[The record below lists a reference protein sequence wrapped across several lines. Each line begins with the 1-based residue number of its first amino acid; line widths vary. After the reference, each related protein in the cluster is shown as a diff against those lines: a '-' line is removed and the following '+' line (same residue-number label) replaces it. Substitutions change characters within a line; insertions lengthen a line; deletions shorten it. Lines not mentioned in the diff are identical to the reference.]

1 MRKFSNI
8 ISLAACFVLLWG
20 CDEYDDGELRQNI
33 DAIEQE
39 LTETE
44 KRVERLNEEMNS
56 LSALIN
62 SSFISYLKQDD
73 EGNYVISYRDH
84 GGETKTVTLA
94 TQDDVVT
101 APIVGA
107 GEFTDGNLYWRTT
120 ADNGKTYQWLLDKEG
135 KMMPVGGVPPAMDI
149 DAEGFWIVDGQRLT
163 DKEGNPILANDV
175 SNTLF
180 QKVET
185 DEESGMVRFTLADGS
200 TFEIPVFEALS
211 IRFDAAP
218 VTAVPDRSIPVEIEY
233 TVAGSEA
240 ETAYV
245 DYFTA
250 WNVTVKIDK
259 YTRTISVKL
268 DENAEEGNVVVIAS
282 AGGNTV
288 LKPLFF
294 TYGTAQI
301 DPPTW
306 DPQFGTG
313 AEVALEGEFTE
324 FDIRVSA
331 NIDYEVTIAEECQSW
346 LKPAP
351 KTRAE
356 TVTTTHSFVADYYE
370 NDSGADRKGSITFSN
385 RPYGITV
392 TLGVRQS
399 PVVPDTPTEPGIA
412 TGADLVAF
420 AKAVNAGGSTDRWEN
435 ASGEVVLLND
445 IDLTELTEW
454 TPIGQGKATGSP
466 SYNTLTNPFTGVFDG
481 QGFTIKGI
489 RWTFNVENE
498 TTHLHG
504 LFGAIKDATIKNLKL
519 GAAGDQIT
527 LAGTSQNVVSAGALA
542 GYAEG
547 STIVN
552 VTNNVSVI
560 LTGDNPDAT
569 LMMLAGIA
577 GCIKSTTIGGE
588 TKDDAVINNG
598 DVKTGRIT
606 NTANGGTGMNIG
618 GICAFTLGAGTKLNY
633 CTNNGEISAPTGR
646 GGGLVG
652 TLGGSTTEENGT
664 VIANST
670 NNGTIQDDA
679 IGQYGG
685 SKDYYNYKRMGGLV
699 GGTVTNNNLRIEY
712 CTNNGNVFS
721 QLGCRTGGFVGH
733 NQATSDRI
741 EIRTA
746 EELVQFAENV
756 NAGTGAQRMTAVL
769 MNDIDM
775 TKIASWIPIGNG
787 SFVATASES
796 KVEGAAF
803 EGTFDGQGHA
813 LLNCKMTG
821 ALTSDNQVY
830 GLFGILKGATVRN
843 LVLGAE
849 SGDTGSFTVS
859 GNGTTSTGVIA
870 GACVDSKIEKCTSYL
885 PMICEGNNSAN
896 KLMTMGLVG
905 FVYGAGTSEDTVSQ
919 LTDLTNYGA
928 LKADPGAAN
937 ANGFTSTQ
945 VGGIAGFSNTSR
957 TSTFANRFLRCIN
970 HGDMTVSTGRASGIV
985 AAANT
990 FTHIVECEN
999 YGDMMN
1005 TYAGSKG
1012 GRLGNIT
1019 CILGTQSII
1028 NGCTNHGDVVTT
1040 NSQSH
1045 AGGLLCLSNATD
1057 CEIINSANYGNVI
1070 SDLTTYRGTL
1080 VANINSLGKMDNN
1093 IAGGGIGSYNGGDY
1107 EMVAINEMN
1116 FMDYIGKIKA
1126 GNEERVT
1133 NTKYGGEV
1141 STAKGIRT
1149 ADDLVALA
1157 AAVNS
1162 GKPLG
1167 EWQNENGE
1175 ICLLTD
1181 IDMSEVAEWTP
1192 IGKATFVIANNK
1204 LTVSG
1209 TPFAGHFNGQGYR
1222 IRNLKMVAANSEEGA
1237 TYGLF
1242 GTLAPGAVIENF
1254 SFDTGCSFTVA
1265 STAGSSNGVVAGLVY
1280 DATVRDITS
1289 SAPML
1294 FQGAAGN
1301 VRITM
1306 ALIGTAFAETANV
1319 TIDNVNN
1326 NGTITAENRDNN
1338 TNGGATGYHI
1348 AGIAGFTTND
1358 GASQQKVIISDCIN
1372 YGDITSATGRTAG
1385 IVAAANRYT
1394 QLANCVNHG
1403 KQLNT
1408 CPKNDAGRL
1417 GNIACN
1423 MGAGSSMIGCSN
1435 YGDLTS
1441 TTGSRCGGITS
1452 AAGDATFE
1460 NCANYG
1466 TILTDS
1472 PYRGVFWGYNNAV
1485 AQWTDCT
1492 AGGKVGTYNANAP
1505 VFDSYAD
1512 AEQANYLGKQG
1523 ANQSTLT
1530 NIAYQIGNSGG
1541 GSAGGNAELRIL
1553 FIGNSFTKDAVE
1565 HLPGILKAM
1574 GIDKVKMTH
1583 MYYGGRTVPEYN
1595 NGFAT
1600 VNDYRCYECNPGAAG
1615 WTESMNKTIKEVAA
1629 SEQWDVVT
1637 IQEHTGKVN
1646 AWKWTSAEKEAL
1658 QGLIDNVKS
1667 TQTGA
1672 MPKFYYILSQAYAD
1686 PALVSYSQQT
1696 VIVNNFASSQT
1707 DMYAAIVAQGQ
1718 KVMSEVAFD
1727 DVIATGTVLQN
1738 LRTSKLQNAMDMTR
1752 DGYHM
1757 DYGISRYAA
1766 SCAVFEKLISP
1777 AFGGVTLDGNPFRYT
1792 TSNTTH
1798 GSYSTPVTEANAPIA
1813 LQAARY
1819 ALTTPYAVTDMSHI
1833 GQESPDNGIEDTEFE
1848 EDQNKE

>member
-1 MRKFSNI
+1 MKRF
-8 ISLAACFVLLWG
+8 LYLLLLTATTFVYG
-20 CDEYDDGELRQNI
+20 CSDYDDSQLSGRLDDIKERIAKLQDRIASLNSQLA
-33 DAIEQE
+33 DLSE
-39 LTETE
+39 LTSGNVITE
-44 KRVERLNEEMNS
+44 MTEDS
-56 LSALIN
+56 
-62 SSFISYLKQDD
+62 
-73 EGNYVISYRDH
+73 EGNYIITYKDNKNEEKSIVLATVDQMLNVPLLGVELDPQNNLYYW
-84 GGETKTVTLA
+84 TVT
-94 TQDDVVT
+94 
-101 APIVGA
+101 
-107 GEFTDGNLYWRTT
+107 
-120 ADNGKTYQWLLDKEG
+120 ADGKTSPLLDKAGE
-135 KMMPVGGVPPAMDI
+135 KVPVSGYTPEVSV
-149 DAEGFWIVDGQRLT
+149 DAEGFWTVNGERLN
-163 DKEGNPILANDV
+163 DAEGDPIEANDGESCLFKDIARDANGNLSLTLGDGKV
-175 SNTLF
+175 ITLPIQQVLNLTLSTAINTTVVDPTVPATIEYELHG
-180 QKVET
+180 EH
-185 DEESGMVRFTLADGS
+185 AA
-200 TFEIPVFEALS
+200 EALVG
-211 IRFDAAP
+211 IAEAEG
-218 VTAVPDRSIPVEIEY
+218 VEI
-233 TVAGSEA
+233 
-240 ETAYV
+240 
-245 DYFTA
+245 
-250 WNVTVKIDK
+250 
-259 YTRTISVKL
+259 
-268 DENAEEGNVVVIAS
+268 
-282 AGGNTV
+282 V
-288 LKPLFF
+288 L
-294 TYGTAQI
+294 
-301 DPPTW
+301 
-306 DPQFGTG
+306 
-313 AEVALEGEFTE
+313 
-324 FDIRVSA
+324 
-331 NIDYEVTIAEECQSW
+331 
-346 LKPAP
+346 
-351 KTRAE
+351 
-356 TVTTTHSFVADYYE
+356 
-370 NDSGADRKGSITFSN
+370 DRKQQ
-385 RPYGITV
+385 RITV
-392 TLGVRQS
+392 T
-399 PVVPDTPTEPGIA
+399 
-412 TGADLVAF
+412 F
-420 AKAVNAGGSTDRWEN
+420 
-435 ASGEVVLLND
+435 
-445 IDLTELTEW
+445 
-454 TPIGQGKATGSP
+454 
-466 SYNTLTNPFTGVFDG
+466 
-481 QGFTIKGI
+481 
-489 RWTFNVENE
+489 
-498 TTHLHG
+498 
-504 LFGAIKDATIKNLKL
+504 
-519 GAAGDQIT
+519 
-527 LAGTSQNVVSAGALA
+527 
-542 GYAEG
+542 
-547 STIVN
+547 
-552 VTNNVSVI
+552 
-560 LTGDNPDAT
+560 
-569 LMMLAGIA
+569 
-577 GCIKSTTIGGE
+577 
-588 TKDDAVINNG
+588 
-598 DVKTGRIT
+598 
-606 NTANGGTGMNIG
+606 
-618 GICAFTLGAGTKLNY
+618 
-633 CTNNGEISAPTGR
+633 PTGFD
-646 GGGLVG
+646 VG
-652 TLGGSTTEENGT
+652 YMIAMAYDMQEHT
-664 VIANST
+664 V
-670 NNGTIQDDA
+670 
-679 IGQYGG
+679 
-685 SKDYYNYKRMGGLV
+685 
-699 GGTVTNNNLRIEY
+699 LRP
-712 CTNNGNVFS
+712 VFF
-721 QLGCRTGGFVGH
+721 TK
-733 NQATSDRI
+733 ATSDRI

-885 PMICEGNNSAN
+885 PMVCEGNNSAN

-1523 ANQSTLT
+1523 ANQSALT

-1541 GSAGGNAELRIL
+1541 GSAGGDAELRIL

-1833 GQESPDNGIEDTEFE
+1833 GQERPDNGIEDTEFE

>member
-1 MRKFSNI
+1 MKRF
-8 ISLAACFVLLWG
+8 LYLLLLTATTFVYG
-20 CDEYDDGELRQNI
+20 CSDYDDSQLSGRLDDIKERIAKLQDRIASLNSQLA
-33 DAIEQE
+33 DLSE
-39 LTETE
+39 LTSGNVITE
-44 KRVERLNEEMNS
+44 MTEDS
-56 LSALIN
+56 
-62 SSFISYLKQDD
+62 
-73 EGNYVISYRDH
+73 EGNYIITYKDNKNEEKSIVLATVDQMLNVPLLGVELDPQNNLYYW
-84 GGETKTVTLA
+84 TVT
-94 TQDDVVT
+94 
-101 APIVGA
+101 
-107 GEFTDGNLYWRTT
+107 
-120 ADNGKTYQWLLDKEG
+120 ADGKTSPLLDKAGE
-135 KMMPVGGVPPAMDI
+135 KVPVSGYTPEVSV
-149 DAEGFWIVDGQRLT
+149 DAEGFWTVNGERLN
-163 DKEGNPILANDV
+163 DAEGDPIEANDGESCLFKDIARDANGNLSLTLGDGKV
-175 SNTLF
+175 ITLPIQQVLNLTLSTAINTTVVDPTVPATIEYELHG
-180 QKVET
+180 EH
-185 DEESGMVRFTLADGS
+185 AA
-200 TFEIPVFEALS
+200 EALVG
-211 IRFDAAP
+211 IAEAEG
-218 VTAVPDRSIPVEIEY
+218 VEI
-233 TVAGSEA
+233 
-240 ETAYV
+240 
-245 DYFTA
+245 
-250 WNVTVKIDK
+250 
-259 YTRTISVKL
+259 
-268 DENAEEGNVVVIAS
+268 
-282 AGGNTV
+282 V
-288 LKPLFF
+288 L
-294 TYGTAQI
+294 
-301 DPPTW
+301 
-306 DPQFGTG
+306 
-313 AEVALEGEFTE
+313 
-324 FDIRVSA
+324 
-331 NIDYEVTIAEECQSW
+331 
-346 LKPAP
+346 
-351 KTRAE
+351 
-356 TVTTTHSFVADYYE
+356 
-370 NDSGADRKGSITFSN
+370 DRKQQ
-385 RPYGITV
+385 RITV
-392 TLGVRQS
+392 T
-399 PVVPDTPTEPGIA
+399 
-412 TGADLVAF
+412 F
-420 AKAVNAGGSTDRWEN
+420 
-435 ASGEVVLLND
+435 
-445 IDLTELTEW
+445 
-454 TPIGQGKATGSP
+454 
-466 SYNTLTNPFTGVFDG
+466 
-481 QGFTIKGI
+481 
-489 RWTFNVENE
+489 
-498 TTHLHG
+498 
-504 LFGAIKDATIKNLKL
+504 
-519 GAAGDQIT
+519 
-527 LAGTSQNVVSAGALA
+527 
-542 GYAEG
+542 
-547 STIVN
+547 
-552 VTNNVSVI
+552 
-560 LTGDNPDAT
+560 
-569 LMMLAGIA
+569 
-577 GCIKSTTIGGE
+577 
-588 TKDDAVINNG
+588 
-598 DVKTGRIT
+598 
-606 NTANGGTGMNIG
+606 
-618 GICAFTLGAGTKLNY
+618 
-633 CTNNGEISAPTGR
+633 PTGFDD
-646 GGGLVG
+646 GYMIAMAYDMQ
-652 TLGGSTTEENGT
+652 EHT
-664 VIANST
+664 V
-670 NNGTIQDDA
+670 
-679 IGQYGG
+679 
-685 SKDYYNYKRMGGLV
+685 
-699 GGTVTNNNLRIEY
+699 LRP
-712 CTNNGNVFS
+712 VFF
-721 QLGCRTGGFVGH
+721 TK
-733 NQATSDRI
+733 ATSDRI

-885 PMICEGNNSAN
+885 PMVCEGNNSAN

-1408 CPKNDAGRL
+1408 CPKTMRDVWV
-1417 GNIACN
+1417 
-1423 MGAGSSMIGCSN
+1423 
-1435 YGDLTS
+1435 TS
-1441 TTGSRCGGITS
+1441 P
-1452 AAGDATFE
+1452 AT
-1460 NCANYG
+1460 
-1466 TILTDS
+1466 
-1472 PYRGVFWGYNNAV
+1472 W
-1485 AQWTDCT
+1485 
-1492 AGGKVGTYNANAP
+1492 
-1505 VFDSYAD
+1505 
-1512 AEQANYLGKQG
+1512 
-1523 ANQSTLT
+1523 
-1530 NIAYQIGNSGG
+1530 
-1541 GSAGGNAELRIL
+1541 
-1553 FIGNSFTKDAVE
+1553 
-1565 HLPGILKAM
+1565 
-1574 GIDKVKMTH
+1574 
-1583 MYYGGRTVPEYN
+1583 
-1595 NGFAT
+1595 
-1600 VNDYRCYECNPGAAG
+1600 
-1615 WTESMNKTIKEVAA
+1615 
-1629 SEQWDVVT
+1629 
-1637 IQEHTGKVN
+1637 
-1646 AWKWTSAEKEAL
+1646 
-1658 QGLIDNVKS
+1658 
-1667 TQTGA
+1667 
-1672 MPKFYYILSQAYAD
+1672 
-1686 PALVSYSQQT
+1686 
-1696 VIVNNFASSQT
+1696 
-1707 DMYAAIVAQGQ
+1707 AQG
-1718 KVMSEVAFD
+1718 
-1727 DVIATGTVLQN
+1727 
-1738 LRTSKLQNAMDMTR
+1738 RR
-1752 DGYHM
+1752 
-1757 DYGISRYAA
+1757 
-1766 SCAVFEKLISP
+1766 
-1777 AFGGVTLDGNPFRYT
+1777 
-1792 TSNTTH
+1792 
-1798 GSYSTPVTEANAPIA
+1798 
-1813 LQAARY
+1813 
-1819 ALTTPYAVTDMSHI
+1819 
-1833 GQESPDNGIEDTEFE
+1833 
-1848 EDQNKE
+1848 

>member
-1 MRKFSNI
+1 
-8 ISLAACFVLLWG
+8 
-20 CDEYDDGELRQNI
+20 
-33 DAIEQE
+33 
-39 LTETE
+39 
-44 KRVERLNEEMNS
+44 
-56 LSALIN
+56 
-62 SSFISYLKQDD
+62 
-73 EGNYVISYRDH
+73 
-84 GGETKTVTLA
+84 
-94 TQDDVVT
+94 
-101 APIVGA
+101 
-107 GEFTDGNLYWRTT
+107 
-120 ADNGKTYQWLLDKEG
+120 
-135 KMMPVGGVPPAMDI
+135 
-149 DAEGFWIVDGQRLT
+149 
-163 DKEGNPILANDV
+163 
-175 SNTLF
+175 
-180 QKVET
+180 
-185 DEESGMVRFTLADGS
+185 
-200 TFEIPVFEALS
+200 
-211 IRFDAAP
+211 
-218 VTAVPDRSIPVEIEY
+218 
-233 TVAGSEA
+233 
-240 ETAYV
+240 
-245 DYFTA
+245 
-250 WNVTVKIDK
+250 
-259 YTRTISVKL
+259 
-268 DENAEEGNVVVIAS
+268 
-282 AGGNTV
+282 
-288 LKPLFF
+288 
-294 TYGTAQI
+294 
-301 DPPTW
+301 
-306 DPQFGTG
+306 
-313 AEVALEGEFTE
+313 
-324 FDIRVSA
+324 
-331 NIDYEVTIAEECQSW
+331 
-346 LKPAP
+346 
-351 KTRAE
+351 
-356 TVTTTHSFVADYYE
+356 
-370 NDSGADRKGSITFSN
+370 
-385 RPYGITV
+385 
-392 TLGVRQS
+392 
-399 PVVPDTPTEPGIA
+399 
-412 TGADLVAF
+412 
-420 AKAVNAGGSTDRWEN
+420 
-435 ASGEVVLLND
+435 
-445 IDLTELTEW
+445 
-454 TPIGQGKATGSP
+454 
-466 SYNTLTNPFTGVFDG
+466 
-481 QGFTIKGI
+481 
-489 RWTFNVENE
+489 
-498 TTHLHG
+498 
-504 LFGAIKDATIKNLKL
+504 
-519 GAAGDQIT
+519 
-527 LAGTSQNVVSAGALA
+527 
-542 GYAEG
+542 
-547 STIVN
+547 
-552 VTNNVSVI
+552 
-560 LTGDNPDAT
+560 
-569 LMMLAGIA
+569 
-577 GCIKSTTIGGE
+577 
-588 TKDDAVINNG
+588 
-598 DVKTGRIT
+598 
-606 NTANGGTGMNIG
+606 
-618 GICAFTLGAGTKLNY
+618 
-633 CTNNGEISAPTGR
+633 
-646 GGGLVG
+646 
-652 TLGGSTTEENGT
+652 
-664 VIANST
+664 
-670 NNGTIQDDA
+670 
-679 IGQYGG
+679 
-685 SKDYYNYKRMGGLV
+685 
-699 GGTVTNNNLRIEY
+699 
-712 CTNNGNVFS
+712 
-721 QLGCRTGGFVGH
+721 
-733 NQATSDRI
+733 
-741 EIRTA
+741 
-746 EELVQFAENV
+746 
-756 NAGTGAQRMTAVL
+756 MTAVL

-885 PMICEGNNSAN
+885 PMVCEGNNSAN

-1523 ANQSTLT
+1523 ANQSALT

-1541 GSAGGNAELRIL
+1541 GSAGGDAELRIL

-1833 GQESPDNGIEDTEFE
+1833 GQERPDNGIEDTEFE